1 MTGSNSLIHKKNP
14 KLLKHNHFKINTDSY
29 LSMGRLS
36 IWDPSCDV
44 PLRDP
49 ATIFLVP
56 L

>member
-1 MTGSNSLIHKKNP
+1 MTGSNSLIHKKKNP
-14 KLLKHNHFKINTDSY
+14 KLLKHKNTDSY